1 MTIET
6 MRTIVSKSD
15 KKKMLEGKLETLKE
29 FKDKPGLYN
38 GHLEITIST
47 GPCFHDEWTDN
58 IESNLTEEIVD
69 IMIKSLENEIETLD
83 REIYTLQ
90 LRLENEK

>member
-1 MTIET
+1 MNIDI

-15 KKKMLEGKLETLKE
+15 KKNILEEKLKTLKE
-29 FKDKPGLYN
+29 FKEKPGLYS

-58 IESNLTEEIVD
+58 IESNLTEELVD
-69 IMIKSLENEIETLD
+69 VMIKSLENRIEALE

-90 LRLENEK
+90 IKLENEK

>member
-29 FKDKPGLYN
+29 FKDRPDLYN

-47 GPCFHDEWTDN
+47 GPCFHDEWTDS